1 MTGIRSKRPRV
12 KLGFEAYRQLC
23 REVLERDGWRCQSCG
38 RTDSLQVHHI
48 QSRSRLGD
56 DAAENLIALC
66 ASCHQKACPSALFFF
81 KATRGVRLQRNQFSS
96 YDHAYLEDGSIYA
109 RWDGVESSSSQWM
122 AAALPA
128 VVLIRHGESFQVYL
142 LGQALSFALVK
153 IGLEPLHATCVV
165 VGGAAVVLLG
175 DSGFGKS
182 SLAACFLSAGY
193 TLLTDDLLLLRESPK
208 GLLAYPGPPRI
219 KLFPAMARRFLG
231 RKVKSLPMNSDAQ
244 KLVIPL
250 DRDRICSTPVPV
262 RAIYALVSPH
272 DVSGIAE
279 VRIAPLSSRK
289 AFVTLLNNTFNYVIV
304 DADRLRRQFLETTSL
319 VNTVKVRSLAYPR
332 RVSSLTS
339 VRDTLLADLT
349 RNELEAPVGRYIA
362 MVASEPKR

>member
-1 MTGIRSKRPRV
+1 VKPPTRGFYEYGVYGIRLRSQIELSLPK
-12 KLGFEAYRQLC
+12 C
-23 REVLERDGWRCQSCG
+23 S
-38 RTDSLQVHHI
+38 RTETIKIEL
-48 QSRSRLGD
+48 L
-56 DAAENLIALC
+56 A
-66 ASCHQKACPSALFFF
+66 PSALFFS

-109 RWDGVESSSSQWM
+109 RWDGVGEFLVSM
-122 AAALPA
+122 DGCRIACRRFDKTL
-128 VVLIRHGESFQVYL
+128 GESFQVYL

-165 VGGAAVVLLG
+165 VGGSAVVLLG

-272 DVSGIAE
+272 DVSGTAE

-339 VRDTLLADLT
+339 VRDALLADLT
-349 RNELEAPVGRYIA
+349 RNELEAPAGRHIA
-362 MVASEPKR
+362 MVASEQKR